1 MSKVLLRSKKCNDK
15 QIVKVVNKYAV
26 YLANQESREIDNALQ
41 TLSIIQKRKNN
52 DKIIVRAHMIHPK

>member
-1 MSKVLLRSKKCNDK
+1 MSKVLLRAKKCNDK

-41 TLSIIQKRKNN
+41 TLSIIQKRKNG
-52 DKIIVRAHMIHPK
+52 